1 MIDLLELHKHFI
13 APHIR
18 PHAAAVDCTMGNGN
32 DTLALSRM
40 MGETGRVYAFD
51 IQAQA
56 LENTKKLLEAENAP
70 ENYTLILDSHAEI
83 LRYIPENEDVCCV
96 MFNLGWLPGAD
107 HSTFTLRESTM
118 RAVEGA
124 VKLLAPDGIIL
135 VAVYPGHP
143 EGKLEG
149 EMLYEY
155 FGTFDRRQWCVSRVQ
170 IINSPTSPYFFAAE
184 RK

>member
-1 MIDLLELHKHFI
+1 
-13 APHIR
+13 
-18 PHAAAVDCTMGNGN
+18 
-32 DTLALSRM
+32 
-40 MGETGRVYAFD
+40 
-51 IQAQA
+51 
-56 LENTKKLLEAENAP
+56 
-70 ENYTLILDSHAEI
+70 
-83 LRYIPENEDVCCV
+83 

-135 VAVYPGHP
+135 IAVYPGHP